1 MENYLIGRDTLG
13 KLVDQL
19 IAQKYPNQSPDSLN
33 EIREDNIRKLDD
45 QISEA
50 IFGGLNDEQLDEI
63 NAMFDREENNPSAF
77 QIFFK
82 NAGIDLEQA
91 IKDEMSKFSQEF
103 LGGENA

>member
-1 MENYLIGRDTLG
+1 MDDEFAVPLFD
-13 KLVDQL
+13 D
-19 IAQKYPNQSPDSLN
+19 IAVHH
-33 EIREDNIRKLDD
+33 II
-45 QISEA
+45 A
-50 IFGGLNDEQLDEI
+50 
-63 NAMFDREENNPSAF
+63 AMQVGFHLRQDVLAVKRIAGVHENNPSAF